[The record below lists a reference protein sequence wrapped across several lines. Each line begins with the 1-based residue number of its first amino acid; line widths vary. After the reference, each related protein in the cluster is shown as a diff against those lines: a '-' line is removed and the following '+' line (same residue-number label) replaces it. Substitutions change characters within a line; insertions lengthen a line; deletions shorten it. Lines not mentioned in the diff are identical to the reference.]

1 MVKASPTAAFVVTET
16 EFLLEF
22 EIISLDPPAKFGL
35 IDRTFERDV
44 GGPCG
49 KPVVIRFGF
58 TLRPLDQQ
66 PLFSRRLAPPG
77 VVVGRADLP
86 SGKPRGWWRVAAVP
100 PGDCLPPWVDTA
112 GTQPAGFPDGWIPTG
127 SLPLAVVLLAHLTAV
142 LPRHT
147 DRVATFPRVKPED
160 KPWEILCRR

>member
-35 IDRTFERDV
+35 IDRAFERDV

-77 VVVGRADLP
+77 VVVGRATRHRVNREVGGVLLP
-86 SGKPRGWWRVAAVP
+86 SRQVIV
-100 PGDCLPPWVDTA
+100 CLL
-112 GTQPAGFPDGWIPTG
+112 G
-127 SLPLAVVLLAHLTAV
+127 
-142 LPRHT
+142 
-147 DRVATFPRVKPED
+147 
-160 KPWEILCRR
+160 